1 MNFKTFDL
9 NLLRVL
15 DALLLERSTVK
26 AGQRVGLSQPA
37 VSAALKRL
45 REATGDQ
52 LLVRSG
58 QGMMPTDYAHSIE
71 LPLRLFLGDL
81 ETLLSV
87 NQTFDPAAAQDV
99 FKIAGSDFYS
109 ELMMPELLRHAQ
121 ARAPQVKV
129 QLVDLVADS
138 HLASLKQYSVDMALV
153 PQIDLPDWAEGRL
166 LFHSDFA
173 VIARKGNPRV
183 VHAGLTDG
191 QVIPLDLFC
200 DMGHVL
206 YSPQGNLR
214 AMGDAALAREGRER
228 RVVTTVPTFASVWR
242 NVAKSDLIAILPAQL
257 AKAVAPDNGLS
268 IYQPPLAIDQ
278 VKIVLIWHKRFT
290 GNPAHRWMRDLIA
303 KVMLPLNEGYPPL
316 PAS

>member
-15 DALLLERSTVK
+15 DALMLERSTVK

-71 LPLRLFLGDL
+71 TPLRLFLGEL
-81 ETLLSV
+81 EAMLSV
-87 NQTFDPAAAQDV
+87 NQSFDPAQAQDV

-109 ELMMPELLRHAQ
+109 EHLMPGLL
-121 ARAPQVKV
+121 ARLQTDAPQVKV

-153 PQIDLPDWAEGRL
+153 PQIDLPDWAEGRGI
-166 LFHSDFA
+166 FQSDFA

-183 VHAGLTDG
+183 THAGLDEG
-191 QVIPLDLFC
+191 QIMPLDLFC

-214 AMGDAALAREGRER
+214 AMGDAALARVGRER
-228 RVVTTVPTFASVWR
+228 RVVATVPTFASVWR
-242 NVAKSDLIAILPAQL
+242 NVAKSDLIAILPEQL
-257 AKAVAPDNGLS
+257 ARHVADEVGLS
-268 IYQPPLAIDQ
+268 IFRAPVAIDR
-278 VKIVLIWHKRFT
+278 VTIALIWHKRFT
-290 GNPAHRWMRDLIA
+290 GNPAHRWMREVVA
-303 KVMLPLNEGYPPL
+303 EVMAPLNDGYPPL
-316 PAS
+316 EA

>member
-26 AGQRVGLSQPA
+26 AGHRVGLSQPA

-71 LPLRLFLGDL
+71 TPLRLFLGEL
-81 ETLLSV
+81 ESMLSV
-87 NQTFDPAAAQDV
+87 NQTFDPANARDV

-109 ELMMPELLRHAQ
+109 EHLMPGLLQRLQSDAPHA
-121 ARAPQVKV
+121 KV

-153 PQIDLPDWAEGRL
+153 PKIDLPDWAEGQAV
-166 LFHSDFA
+166 FHSDFA

-183 VHAGLTDG
+183 THAGLLEG
-191 QVIPLDLFC
+191 QVMPLDLFC

-214 AMGDAALAREGRER
+214 AMGDAALARVGRER
-228 RVVTTVPTFASVWR
+228 RVVATVPTFASVWR
-242 NVAKSDLIAILPAQL
+242 NVAGSDLIAILPEQL
-257 AKAVAPDNGLS
+257 ARNVADEVGLA
-268 IYQPPLAIDQ
+268 IYQPPVPIDR
-278 VKIVLIWHKRFT
+278 VTITLIWHRRFT
-290 GNPAHRWMRDLIA
+290 GNPAHRWMRGLIA
-303 KVMLPLNEGYPPL
+303 DVMAPLNEGYPPL
-316 PAS
+316 DP